1 MAYSCPRCS
10 KPVQRGRSTAAG
22 VAGGLVGAL
31 IFSAF
36 GSFQCASCGKIPM
49 NEFSAEVRNKARAG
63 SAALIVGAL
72 LLLVLVVVLQVVLRS

>member
-1 MAYSCPRCS
+1 MDYSCPRCS
-10 KPVQRGRSTAAG
+10 KPVQRGRSTTAG

-49 NEFSAEVRNKARAG
+49 NEFPAEVRNKARAG
-63 SAALIVGAL
+63 SATLIVGAL
-72 LLLVLVVVLQVVLRS
+72 LLFVLVVVLQMALRS